1 MGLADAVLRR
11 GHLSE
16 RSLIDVWT
24 TGMRPAHLDRCDQ
37 CADRA
42 LEMSRWLEGI
52 QVAGREDAD
61 AVCTHDAL
69 ALQRSQIMSR
79 LAQLDRPSKVISFPA
94 APPATRQPYA
104 ERRVSTGW
112 LAAAAAA
119 GLMIGV
125 VSMELSHMLPFG
137 GSTTTP
143 PQVVTAPRSSYD
155 DSELLHTTYAN
166 PSVGGLD
173 ALDDMTPRVVDVV
186 LASNRNR

>member
-1 MGLADAVLRR
+1 MRLADAVLRR

-16 RSLIDVWT
+16 RALIDVWT
-24 TGMRPAHLDRCDQ
+24 TGLRPAHLDRCDQ
-37 CADRA
+37 CAGRA
-42 LEMSRWLEGI
+42 LELSRWLDDV
-52 QVAGREDAD
+52 QVTGREDAD
-61 AVCTHDAL
+61 AVFSDDAL
-69 ALQRSQIMSR
+69 ATQRDQVMSR

-94 APPATRQPYA
+94 APLATRQPYA
-104 ERRVSTGW
+104 TRRVSPGW

-125 VSMELSHMLPFG
+125 VSIELSHMIPFG
-137 GSTTTP
+137 GTETA
-143 PQVVTAPRSSYD
+143 PQVVTAPSSDYE

-186 LASNRNR
+186 LVRR

>member
-1 MGLADAVLRR
+1 MRLADAVLRR

-16 RSLIDVWT
+16 RALIDVWT

-42 LEMSRWLEGI
+42 LEMSRWLEDI
-52 QVAGREDAD
+52 QMAGREDAD
-61 AVCTHDAL
+61 AVFTDDAL
-69 ALQRSQIMSR
+69 AVQRNQVMSR

-104 ERRVSTGW
+104 ERRVNPGW
-112 LAAAAAA
+112 LALAAAA

-137 GSTTTP
+137 GSTP
-143 PQVVTAPRSSYD
+143 PAPQVVAAPSSSYD

-173 ALDDMTPRVVDVV
+173 ALDDMTPRVVDIV
-186 LASNRNR
+186 LVSNRNR

>member
-1 MGLADAVLRR
+1 MRLADAVLRR

-16 RSLIDVWT
+16 RALIDVWT
-24 TGMRPAHLDRCDQ
+24 TGIHPAHLDRCDQ
-37 CADRA
+37 CAERA
-42 LEMSRWLEGI
+42 LEMSRWLEDV
-52 QVAGREDAD
+52 QTTGREDAE
-61 AVCTHDAL
+61 AVFTDDAL
-69 ALQRSQIMSR
+69 VRQRDQVLSR

-94 APPATRQPYA
+94 ASPATRQPYA
-104 ERRVSTGW
+104 ARRVNPGW

-125 VSMELSHMLPFG
+125 VSMELSHMLPLG
-137 GSTTTP
+137 GTETAS
-143 PQVVTAPRSSYD
+143 QVVAVPTSSYD

-186 LASNRNR
+186 LASNR